1 MPLATPVPPGTILE
15 NRYDVV
21 RFIGHGGFGRTYLV
35 RDQHRFN
42 ELCVLKEFAPQ
53 VSQPAVIQK
62 AEELFQREAG
72 TLYKLSHPQIPEFR
86 ALSSIVYAGEK
97 MVFLVEQFIDGHNY
111 GEWVEH
117 GHCLTEGQGL
127 ELLRDLL
134 PVLSYI
140 HGRGVI
146 HRDIAPDNLMYD
158 RDKHKPI
165 LIDFGSVKQ
174 VTETA
179 LRMVGM
185 TPATQ
190 IHKPGYTP
198 FEQIKGEA
206 YPNSDL
212 YALAVTLLVLMT
224 GKPPTELYNAHTN
237 DWHWQSVLKLDGR
250 FENVLH
256 RMLARHPSDRYP
268 SADAVLAAIRGLTI
282 GANPLPPM
290 PAGQL
295 PSMTEGRSKT
305 IATPTIPPA
314 TNVPPAIAA
323 TPQTRHPHPA
333 FSTIKTVAVAP
344 AWQAPPPTQIP
355 AKAQPPVAPP
365 ALPAANPGYAAHS
378 PAAPIYQPAAPGAIA
393 PAADVAPRSADG
405 NWFWQVISG
414 VLWLPFRL
422 VGWLLKLLWGALR
435 MVDTMF
441 TWIFRLVMIV
451 VLVGGAAIAAMF
463 GLPNWSLPSLPSLPG
478 VSSRATDSQG
488 CRDLE
493 GRATRSGLGYAKL
506 NQQVNEQFYK
516 RHPEVRGRALT
527 NSAADQ
533 VLRDDWC
540 AIADGVLRRAES

>member
-111 GEWVEH
+111 GEWVEN

-146 HRDIAPDNLMYD
+146 HRDISPDNLMYD
-158 RDKHKPI
+158 RDSHKPI

-212 YALAVTLLVLMT
+212 YALAVTVLVLMT

-237 DWHWQSVLKLDGR
+237 AWHWQSVLKLDGR

-256 RMLARHPSDRYP
+256 RMLARHTSDRYA
-268 SADAVLAAIRGLTI
+268 SADAVLAAIEGLAI
-282 GANPLPPM
+282 GAQPLPPIV
-290 PAGQL
+290 P
-295 PSMTEGRSKT
+295 GRSTT
-305 IATPTIPPA
+305 IATPTIPPDA
-314 TNVPPAIAA
+314 PAVSPPT
-323 TPQTRHPHPA
+323 TPPPLHPNPA

-344 AWQAPPPTQIP
+344 AWRPPPPTQIP
-355 AKAQPPVAPP
+355 QKAQPPVQPP
-365 ALPAANPGYAAHS
+365 VPQAIPAANSGYAAHS
-378 PAAPIYQPAAPGAIA
+378 PAAPLYQPPAPEGFVE
-393 PAADVAPRSADG
+393 PDVAKRSG
-405 NWFWQVISG
+405 NWVWRLIG
-414 VLWLPFRL
+414 GTLWLPFRL
-422 VGWLLKLLWGALR
+422 IGWGFKLLWGAIRL
-435 MVDTMF
+435 VDKMF

-451 VLVGGAAIAAMF
+451 VFVGGAAIVALF
-463 GLPNWSLPSLPSLPG
+463 GKPDWLPNVGMPSLPG
-478 VSSRATDSQG
+478 DSRQAADSQG

-493 GRATRSGLGYAKL
+493 GRSTRSGLGYAKL
-506 NQQVNEQFYK
+506 NQQVNERFYQ
-516 RHPEVRGRALT
+516 RHPQVRGRALT
-527 NSAADQ
+527 DSAADQ
-533 VLRDDWC
+533 ALRDDWC
-540 AIADGVLRRAES
+540 AIADGVLKQAER

>member
-53 VSQPAVIQK
+53 VSQLAVIQK

-86 ALSSIVYAGEK
+86 ALSSIVYDGEK
-97 MVFLVEQFIDGHNY
+97 MLFLVEQFIDGHNY
-111 GEWVEH
+111 GEWVEQ

-146 HRDIAPDNLMYD
+146 HRDISPDNLMYD
-158 RDKHKPI
+158 RDTHKPI

-237 DWHWQSVLKLDGR
+237 AWHWQSLLKLEGR
-250 FENVLH
+250 FENVLQ
-256 RMLARHPSDRYP
+256 RMLARHTSDRYP
-268 SADAVLAAIRGLTI
+268 TADAVLAAIEGLTI
-282 GANPLPPM
+282 AANPLPTI
-290 PAGQL
+290 GQ
-295 PSMTEGRSKT
+295 STT
-305 IATPTIPPA
+305 IATPTIPPDA
-314 TNVPPAIAA
+314 PNLSPP
-323 TPQTRHPHPA
+323 TPQTLNPNPNPNPA

-344 AWQAPPPTQIP
+344 AWQPPPPTQRP
-355 AKAQPPVAPP
+355 QKAQPPVVPQGQPP

-378 PAAPIYQPAAPGAIA
+378 PAAPLYQPPAPEGFAE
-393 PAADVAPRSADG
+393 PYVAKRSG
-405 NWFWQVISG
+405 NWFWKLIG
-414 VLWLPFRL
+414 GTLWFPFRMI
-422 VGWLLKLLWGALR
+422 GWGLKLIWGAIRL
-435 MVDTMF
+435 VDKMF
-441 TWIFRLVMIV
+441 TWIFRLIMIV
-451 VLVGGAAIAAMF
+451 VLLGGAAIAAMF
-463 GLPNWSLPSLPSLPG
+463 GLPNFSLPSLPG
-478 VSSRATDSQG
+478 VSSNAPDSQG

-493 GRATRSGLGYAKL
+493 GRSTRSGLGYAKL

-516 RHPEVRGRALT
+516 RHPQVRGRALT
-527 NSAADQ
+527 NSAEDQ

-540 AIADGVLRRAES
+540 SIADGVLRRAER

>member
-1 MPLATPVPPGTILE
+1 MPLSTPVPPGTILE

-86 ALSSIVYAGEK
+86 ALSAIVYNGEK
-97 MVFLVEQFIDGHNY
+97 MIFLVEQFIDGHNY
-111 GEWVEH
+111 GEWVEQ

-146 HRDIAPDNLMYD
+146 HRDISPDNLMYD
-158 RDKHKPI
+158 RDRHQPI

-179 LRMVGM
+179 LRLVGNLN
-185 TPATQ
+185 PATQ
-190 IHKPGYTP
+190 IHKSGYTP

-206 YPNSDL
+206 FPNSDL

-224 GKPPTELYNAHTN
+224 GKPPADLYNAHAN
-237 DWHWQSVLKLDGR
+237 EWHWQSVLKLDRR

-256 RMLARHPSDRYP
+256 RMLARHTSDRYA
-268 SADAVLAAIRGLTI
+268 SADAVLAAIGDLTI
-282 GANPLPPM
+282 GANPLPPIV
-290 PAGQL
+290 L
-295 PSMTEGRSKT
+295 GRSAV
-305 IATPTIPPA
+305 IATPTM
-314 TNVPPAIAA
+314 PPAIPAATPA
-323 TPQTRHPHPA
+323 TPQTQSVNPA
-333 FSTIKTVAVAP
+333 FSTIKTVVVAP
-344 AWQAPPPTQIP
+344 AWQPPPPTQVP
-355 AKAQPPVAPP
+355 PKAQPPVVSQ

-378 PAAPIYQPAAPGAIA
+378 PAAPVYQSPVPAPFAPLSSY
-393 PAADVAPRSADG
+393 DPRAVPRG
-405 NWFWQVISG
+405 NGFGRLIKG
-414 VLWLPFRL
+414 TILLPFRL
-422 VGWLLKLLWGALR
+422 IGWGFKLLWGAIR
-435 MVDTMF
+435 FVDKMF
-441 TWIFRLVMIV
+441 TWIFRLIMIV
-451 VLVGGAAIAAMF
+451 VLLGGAAIVTLF
-463 GLPNWSLPSLPSLPG
+463 GQPDWLPNIALPSLPG
-478 VSSRATDSQG
+478 ISSSAKDSQG

-493 GRATRSGLGYAKL
+493 GRATRAGLTYA
-506 NQQVNEQFYK
+506 NVNRQVNDQFYK
-516 RHPEVRGRALT
+516 RHPQVQGRALT
-527 NSAADQ
+527 DSAADQ
-533 VLRDDWC
+533 VLRNDWC
-540 AIADGVLRRAES
+540 TIADDVLRKAER